1 MKKKII
7 SIIGASC
14 ILAGCGSQNLA
25 PLEEKSTDLR
35 EKNHNLKLD
44 IQELNQS
51 ITDQKARIADLKQD
65 KANMKKA
72 KSNEKR
78 VNYMKASSKYYD
90 NIANVISD
98 YNSLEPDL
106 TKNKADQKIQSKLDK
121 LISNTDK
128 AYATYEGKV
137 DTDDMSSD
145 AKSKHKNIKT
155 LNKDLS
161 KALAKI
167 KEGYSAKDKKKLKA
181 GQQDLTE
188 VSINEQ

>member
-44 IQELNQS
+44 IQELNKS
-51 ITDQKARIADLKQD
+51 INDQ
-65 KANMKKA
+65 KA

-90 NIANVISD
+90 DIANVISD

>member
-35 EKNHNLKLD
+35 EENHNLKLD

-51 ITDQKARIADLKQD
+51 VTDQKAKIDDLKQD

-78 VNYMKASSKYYD
+78 VNYMKASSQYYD
-90 NIANVISD
+90 EIANVISD
-98 YNSLEPDL
+98 YNALEPDL
-106 TKNKADQKIQSKLDK
+106 TKNKGNQKIQSKLDK
-121 LISNTDK
+121 LISSSDK
-128 AYATYEGKV
+128 AYATYNGKV
-137 DTDDMSSD
+137 DTDDMSAD
-145 AKSKHKNIKT
+145 AKTKHKNIKA

-161 KALAKI
+161 QALAKI
-167 KEGYSAKDKKKLKA
+167 KEGYSAKNKKKLQA
-181 GQQDLTE
+181 GQQDITE
-188 VSINEQ
+188 LSINDQ